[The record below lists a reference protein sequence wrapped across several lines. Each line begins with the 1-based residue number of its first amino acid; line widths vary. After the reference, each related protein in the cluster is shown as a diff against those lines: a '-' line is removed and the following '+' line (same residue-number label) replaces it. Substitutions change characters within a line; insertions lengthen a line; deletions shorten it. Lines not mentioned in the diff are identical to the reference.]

1 MAFYDKYEDI
11 RKMIMK
17 MIREMV
23 IDAEDMDYFLEGIL
37 DKMEN
42 SIRADMLL
50 SQRLDE
56 SSMGYLTPIISIN
69 EGRDELVITIDLPGS
84 DPGTISVDVMPD
96 KISIEAKIKE
106 EIARKAFGQAYWANK
121 IKEYRGVYS
130 LPHIVDPKSI
140 IVKKKNG
147 ILIIRVKKA

>member
-23 IDAEDMDYFLEGIL
+23 IDAEDMNYFLEGIL
-37 DKMEN
+37 DKVEN

-50 SQRLDE
+50 NQRLDE
-56 SSMGYLTPIISIN
+56 SLMGYLTPIISIN
-69 EGRDELVITIDLPGS
+69 EGKDELIITIDLPGS

-106 EIARKAFGQAYWANK
+106 EIVRKAFGQAYWANK
-121 IKEYRGVYS
+121 IKEYRGVYD
-130 LPHIVDPKSI
+130 LPHIVDPKSV